1 MRARKVDMQRL
12 MEQRDRLLA
21 DIEALRN
28 KVAGIEMAMALIDN
42 EPIEAASPTRQ
53 IRLGTKSFILDLL
66 MEMGTTGLNAV
77 TALEIGERRGVHL
90 ERQSVSSMLSRL
102 KTDGLLV
109 YEDHRYKLV
118 KFASEDRGVPLLRAV
133 TG

>member
-1 MRARKVDMQRL
+1 MRARKADMQRL
-12 MEQRDRLLA
+12 AEQRDRLLA

-28 KVAGIEMAMALIDN
+28 KVVGIEMAMALIDN
-42 EPIEAASPTRQ
+42 GPMEAASPARQ

-66 MEMGTTGLNAV
+66 TEVGTTGLNAV
-77 TALEIGERRGVHL
+77 TALEIGQRRGVHL

-109 YEDHRYKLV
+109 YEDHRYKLA
-118 KFASEDRGVPLLRAV
+118 KFASEDRDAPLLRAV
-133 TG
+133 T